1 MGKIKNRDAKKAAN
15 KVFSSGG
22 GGGSKA
28 EAAAFLASKQEKELK
43 CPHCDRI
50 FKQPGRLTD
59 HIQKKHGSAEDEGAT
74 GATGGLVPGTTAT
87 STTRIMD
94 IGSKVRIEYRRSP
107 AHPRWPTH
115 SHVLNLSRVAPTTIR
130 ARS

>member
-50 FKQPGRLTD
+50 FKQQGRLTD
-59 HIQKKHGSAEDEGAT
+59 HIQKRHGSTEDGSAT
-74 GATGGLVPGTTAT
+74 AATPATPATVGGPAPGTT
-87 STTRIMD
+87 STRIMD
-94 IGSKVRIEYRRSP
+94 IGSKVRAECRSS
-107 AHPRWPTH
+107 ATH
-115 SHVLNLSRVAPTTIR
+115 ALAVLITCTLNSL
-130 ARS
+130 

>member
-22 GGGSKA
+22 GGGTKA

-50 FKQPGRLTD
+50 FKQPGRLAD
-59 HIQKKHGSAEDEGAT
+59 HIQKRHGSAGDAAVASDGKA
-74 GATGGLVPGTTAT
+74 PGTTST

-94 IGSKVRIEYRRSP
+94 IGCKVRVEARSST
-107 AHPRWPTH
+107 HPKGK
-115 SHVLNLSRVAPTTIR
+115 R
-130 ARS
+130 ARQHARVRRRLSGAPGS